1 LLSESEEHVGL
12 TAVDPKRG
20 AFSVPWR
27 PSVTFPSDTSHP
39 ATAAENFLEE
49 QQRISHAAA
58 RLGKR
63 YVQGTTHQIERA
75 SSRASAP
82 ADIARLRYREGVV
95 DSLELLDAER
105 TQLQA
110 EDAVAE
116 SEEDFY
122 VAIMPLYK
130 ALGGVPS

>member
-1 LLSESEEHVGL
+1 
-12 TAVDPKRG
+12 
-20 AFSVPWR
+20 
-27 PSVTFPSDTSHP
+27 
-39 ATAAENFLEE
+39 
-49 QQRISHAAA
+49 
-58 RLGKR
+58 
-63 YVQGTTHQIERA
+63 
-75 SSRASAP
+75 
-82 ADIARLRYREGVV
+82 LRYREGVV